1 MLTSYF
7 DIQEFLLIFLN
18 LTKFSQEQK
27 LALILYTLSRERV
40 PTVFIIILNC
50 KNKLVRVIVSLIEH
64 VISLFP
70 SEPWGEIRLGDYR
83 DF

>member
-7 DIQEFLLIFLN
+7 DIQEVLLIFLN
-18 LTKFSQEQK
+18 LTKLSQEQK

-64 VISLFP
+64 VIFFFP
-70 SEPWGEIRLGDYR
+70 SEPWEEIRLGDYR